1 VIGRLQTAVEFA
13 GEEASP
19 WGALKLIAGSANPD
33 LAAKISDQL
42 NVPLTDP
49 RLRRFPDGEINVKI
63 EDSMRGHD
71 VFVIQPT
78 SPPVNEHLME
88 LFIILDALRRA
99 SAGRVTAVIPYYGY
113 ARKERKTQPREPIS
127 AKLVA
132 NFITLAGADRLLLLD
147 LHAEAIEGF
156 FDVPT
161 DHLSPHRIF
170 ADHLR
175 TLGLRHITVV
185 APDAG
190 GGRRAEA
197 VANQL
202 EAPIAFGY
210 KRRRCRSAEQHAGPN
225 QCTGLAPMHFFQFL
239 YAQAASDRGQIQ
251 GLPACHAGGTAG
263 MRKQLNHAHAHLGRC
278 RNRGV
283 GGENLESQH
292 LQSVADQNSGGLIE
306 GFVAGGPPAAQIII
320 VHRGQI
326 VVHQRVGM
334 NQFHRGSGA
343 IQLGQRNSQ
352 SFSGGVNQ
360 NGP

>member
-1 VIGRLQTAVEFA
+1 VIGRLQTAVEFT

-19 WGALKLIAGSANPD
+19 WGALKLIAGSANPE
-33 LAAKISDQL
+33 LAQRISDQL
-42 NVPLTDP
+42 GVPLTDP
-49 RLRRFPDGEINVKI
+49 RLRHFPDGEINVKI

-78 SPPVNEHLME
+78 CPPVNEHLME

-113 ARKERKTQPREPIS
+113 ARKERKTQPREPIT

-161 DHLSPHRIF
+161 DHLSPFRIF
-170 ADHLR
+170 AEHLR
-175 TLGLRHITVV
+175 DLNLHNLTVV

-202 EAPIAFGY
+202 QAPIAFGY
-210 KRRRCRSAEQHAGPN
+210 KRRPEEDQSEVIAVSGDVKGRDCVIVEDII
-225 QCTGLAPMHFFQFL
+225 TT
-239 YAQAASDRGQIQ
+239 
-251 GLPACHAGGTAG
+251 GGTISKLAESLRNQG
-263 MRKQLNHAHAHLGRC
+263 ATKVLVAATHPVLTGNAVDRLRKAKIDDVIVTDSVPIAP
-278 RNRGV
+278 
-283 GGENLESQH
+283 ENLGPPITV
-292 LQSVADQNSGGLIE
+292 LSVAPLLAE
-306 GFVAGGPPAAQIII
+306 AIIR
-320 VHRGQI
+320 VHENRS
-326 VVHQRVGM
+326 VSELFR
-334 NQFHRGSGA
+334 
-343 IQLGQRNSQ
+343 
-352 SFSGGVNQ
+352 
-360 NGP
+360 

>member
-1 VIGRLQTAVEFA
+1 VIGRLTTAVEFT

-19 WGALKLIAGSANPD
+19 WGALKLIAGSANPG
-33 LAAKISDQL
+33 LAQLISTKLDI
-42 NVPLTDP
+42 PLTDP

-99 SAGRVTAVIPYYGY
+99 SAGRVTAVVPYYGY

-161 DHLSPHRIF
+161 DHLSPHRII
-170 ADHLR
+170 AEYLLTLNLQHL
-175 TLGLRHITVV
+175 TVV

-202 EAPIAFGY
+202 QAPIAFGY
-210 KRRRCRSAEQHAGPN
+210 KRRSGDDEVEVIAVSGDVKGRDCVVVEDIIT
-225 QCTGLAPMHFFQFL
+225 TGGTISKL
-239 YAQAASDRGQIQ
+239 AQALHKQ
-251 GLPACHAGGTAG
+251 GARRVLIAATHPVLTGDAVERLKRANVEQVIVTDSVPIAPE
-263 MRKQLNHAHAHLGRC
+263 KFDPELVTVL
-278 RNRGV
+278 
-283 GGENLESQH
+283 
-292 LQSVADQNSGGLIE
+292 SVAPLLAE
-306 GFVAGGPPAAQIII
+306 AIIR
-320 VHRGQI
+320 VHENRS
-326 VVHQRVGM
+326 V
-334 NQFHRGSGA
+334 SE
-343 IQLGQRNSQ
+343 L
-352 SFSGGVNQ
+352 FS
-360 NGP
+360 

>member
-1 VIGRLQTAVEFA
+1 MIGRMQTAVEYVA
-13 GEEASP
+13 ESASP
-19 WGALKLIAGSANPD
+19 WGELKLLGGSANPA
-33 LAAKISDQL
+33 LSEKISAKL
-42 NVPLTDP
+42 GVPLTDT
-49 RLRRFPDGEINVKI
+49 RLRRFADGEINVKI

-78 SPPVNEHLME
+78 CPPVNEHLME

-161 DHLSPHRIF
+161 DHLSPFRIF

-175 TLGLRHITVV
+175 TLNLHNLTVV

-202 EAPIAFGY
+202 QAPIAFGY
-210 KRRRCRSAEQHAGPN
+210 KRRPEEDQAEVIAVSGDVKGRD
-225 QCTGLAPMHFFQFL
+225 CVVVEDIITT
-239 YAQAASDRGQIQ
+239 
-251 GLPACHAGGTAG
+251 GGTISKLAQSLRLQG
-263 MRKQLNHAHAHLGRC
+263 AHKVLIAATHPVLTGDAVDRLKKAQIDDVIVTDSVPIAPERLGPPIT
-278 RNRGV
+278 V
-283 GGENLESQH
+283 L
-292 LQSVADQNSGGLIE
+292 SVAPLLAE
-306 GFVAGGPPAAQIII
+306 AIIR
-320 VHRGQI
+320 VHENRS
-326 VVHQRVGM
+326 VSELFR
-334 NQFHRGSGA
+334 
-343 IQLGQRNSQ
+343 
-352 SFSGGVNQ
+352 
-360 NGP
+360 

>member
-1 VIGRLQTAVEFA
+1 LTTAVEFT

-19 WGALKLIAGSANPD
+19 WGALKLIGGSANPA
-33 LAAKISDQL
+33 LSALISEKLD
-42 NVPLTDP
+42 VALTDP

-78 SPPVNEHLME
+78 SPPVNEHLFE

-132 NFITLAGADRLLLLD
+132 NFLTLAGADRLLLLD

-170 ADHLR
+170 AEHLK
-175 TLGLRHITVV
+175 TLNLHHITIV

-197 VANQL
+197 VANDL
-202 EAPIAFGY
+202 SAPIAFGY
-210 KRRRCRSAEQHAGPN
+210 KRRAGDGEVEAIAVSGDVKGRD
-225 QCTGLAPMHFFQFL
+225 CVVVEDIITT
-239 YAQAASDRGQIQ
+239 
-251 GLPACHAGGTAG
+251 GGTLAKLATALRTQGANKVLVAATHPVLAG
-263 MRKQLNHAHAHLGRC
+263 NAIERLRNADIDDVIVTDSVPIPPEKLGPPLT
-278 RNRGV
+278 V
-283 GGENLESQH
+283 L
-292 LQSVADQNSGGLIE
+292 SVAPLLAE
-306 GFVAGGPPAAQIII
+306 AIIR
-320 VHRGQI
+320 VHENRSVSELFI
-326 VVHQRVGM
+326 
-334 NQFHRGSGA
+334 
-343 IQLGQRNSQ
+343 
-352 SFSGGVNQ
+352 
-360 NGP
+360 

>member
-1 VIGRLQTAVEFA
+1 VIGRLTTAVEFT

-19 WGALKLIAGSANPD
+19 WGALKLIGGSANPG
-33 LAAKISDQL
+33 LAQLISDQL
-42 NVPLTDP
+42 QVPITDA

-78 SPPVNEHLME
+78 CPPVNEHLME

-99 SAGRVTAVIPYYGY
+99 SAGRVTAVVPYYGY

-161 DHLSPHRIF
+161 DHLSPHRIISEY
-170 ADHLR
+170 LL
-175 TLGLRHITVV
+175 TLGLRNLTVV

-190 GGRRAEA
+190 GGRRAEL

-202 EAPIAFGY
+202 KAPIAFGY
-210 KRRRCRSAEQHAGPN
+210 KRR
-225 QCTGLAPMHFFQFL
+225 TGDDEVDMIAV
-239 YAQAASDRGQIQ
+239 SGDVKGRDCVVVEDIITT
-251 GLPACHAGGTAG
+251 GGTISKLAQSLRNQG
-263 MRKQLNHAHAHLGRC
+263 ARKVLIAATHPVLTGNAIERLKQAQVDEVIVTDSVPIAPDKLGS
-278 RNRGV
+278 GLITV
-283 GGENLESQH
+283 L
-292 LQSVADQNSGGLIE
+292 SVAPLLAE
-306 GFVAGGPPAAQIII
+306 AIIR
-320 VHRGQI
+320 VHENRS
-326 VVHQRVGM
+326 VSELFR
-334 NQFHRGSGA
+334 
-343 IQLGQRNSQ
+343 
-352 SFSGGVNQ
+352 
-360 NGP
+360 

>member
-1 VIGRLQTAVEFA
+1 MIGRLQTAVEFI
-13 GEEASP
+13 GEASSP
-19 WGALKLIAGSANPD
+19 WGELKLIGGSANPE
-33 LAAKISDQL
+33 LAARISSEL
-42 NVPLTDP
+42 GVPLTDP

-161 DHLSPHRIF
+161 DHLSPFRIF

-175 TLGLRHITVV
+175 TLNLNRPIVI

-202 EAPIAFGY
+202 QVPIAFGY
-210 KRRRCRSAEQHAGPN
+210 KRRPDEDSVEVIAVSGDVAGRDCIVVEDIITTGGTITKLAQALRTQGAKRVVIAATHPVLSAGAVDRLKQAKIEEVIVTDSVPIPPESAGPP
-225 QCTGLAPMHFFQFL
+225 LKIL
-239 YAQAASDRGQIQ
+239 
-251 GLPACHAGGTAG
+251 
-263 MRKQLNHAHAHLGRC
+263 
-278 RNRGV
+278 
-283 GGENLESQH
+283 
-292 LQSVADQNSGGLIE
+292 SVAPLLAE
-306 GFVAGGPPAAQIII
+306 AIIR
-320 VHRGQI
+320 VHENRS
-326 VVHQRVGM
+326 VSELFR
-334 NQFHRGSGA
+334 
-343 IQLGQRNSQ
+343 
-352 SFSGGVNQ
+352 
-360 NGP
+360 

>member
-1 VIGRLQTAVEFA
+1 MIGRLQTAVEFA
-13 GEEASP
+13 GEESSP
-19 WGALKLIAGSANPD
+19 WGALKLIGGSANPA
-33 LAAKISDQL
+33 LAERISTQL
-42 NVPLTDP
+42 GVPLTDP
-49 RLRRFPDGEINVKI
+49 RLRHFPDGEINVKI

-161 DHLSPHRIF
+161 DHLSPHRII
-170 ADHLR
+170 AEHLKTR
-175 TLGLRHITVV
+175 DLHHITIV

-197 VANQL
+197 VANDL
-202 EAPIAFGY
+202 NAPIAFGY
-210 KRRRCRSAEQHAGPN
+210 KRRSGDEVEMIAVSGDVKGRDCVVVEDIITTGTTISKLAQSLHDQGAKRVLIAATHPVLTGDAVEKLKRAHVEEVIVTDSVPIAAEKLGPPI
-225 QCTGLAPMHFFQFL
+225 TVL
-239 YAQAASDRGQIQ
+239 
-251 GLPACHAGGTAG
+251 
-263 MRKQLNHAHAHLGRC
+263 
-278 RNRGV
+278 
-283 GGENLESQH
+283 
-292 LQSVADQNSGGLIE
+292 SVAPLLAE
-306 GFVAGGPPAAQIII
+306 AIIR
-320 VHRGQI
+320 VHENRS
-326 VVHQRVGM
+326 VSELFR
-334 NQFHRGSGA
+334 
-343 IQLGQRNSQ
+343 
-352 SFSGGVNQ
+352 
-360 NGP
+360 

>member
-1 VIGRLQTAVEFA
+1 MIGRIQTAVEYTSA
-13 GEEASP
+13 EASP
-19 WGALKLIAGSANPD
+19 WGELKLISGTANPM
-33 LAAKISDQL
+33 LAHEIAEKL
-42 NVPLTDP
+42 GVELTDP

-132 NFITLAGADRLLLLD
+132 NFITLAGADRLLLFD

-161 DHLSPHRIF
+161 DHLSPHKIF
-170 ADHLR
+170 SEYLKGKDLH
-175 TLGLRHITVV
+175 GLTIV

-197 VANQL
+197 VANDL
-202 EAPIAFGY
+202 GAPIAFGY
-210 KRRRCRSAEQHAGPN
+210 KRRPDEESVEVIAVSGDVKGRDCVVVEDIIT
-225 QCTGLAPMHFFQFL
+225 TGGTIAKV
-239 YAQAASDRGQIQ
+239 AQALRTQGARRVLVAASHPVLTGDAVQR
-251 GLPACHAGGTAG
+251 L
-263 MRKQLNHAHAHLGRC
+263 RKADVEEVIVTDTVPIPPDKIGPPITVL
-278 RNRGV
+278 
-283 GGENLESQH
+283 
-292 LQSVADQNSGGLIE
+292 SVAPLLAE
-306 GFVAGGPPAAQIII
+306 AIIR
-320 VHRGQI
+320 VHENRS
-326 VVHQRVGM
+326 VSEL
-334 NQFHRGSGA
+334 FKS
-343 IQLGQRNSQ
+343 
-352 SFSGGVNQ
+352 
-360 NGP
+360 

>member
-1 VIGRLQTAVEFA
+1 MIGRVQTAVEYIA
-13 GEEASP
+13 ESASP
-19 WGALKLIAGSANPD
+19 WGELKLLAGSANPA
-33 LAAKISDQL
+33 LAQKISAGL
-42 NVPLTDP
+42 SVPLTDT
-49 RLRRFPDGEINVKI
+49 RLRRFADGEINVKI

-78 SPPVNEHLME
+78 CPPVNEHLME

-161 DHLSPHRIF
+161 DHLSPHHII
-170 ADHLR
+170 ADYLNSLNLQHM
-175 TLGLRHITVV
+175 TIV

-202 EAPIAFGY
+202 QAPIAFGY
-210 KRRRCRSAEQHAGPN
+210 KRRPEEDQAEVIAVSGDVKGRD
-225 QCTGLAPMHFFQFL
+225 CVVVEDIITT
-239 YAQAASDRGQIQ
+239 
-251 GLPACHAGGTAG
+251 GGTISKLAQSLRSQG
-263 MRKQLNHAHAHLGRC
+263 AHRVLIAATHPVLTGDAVDRLKKAQIDEVIVTDSVPIAPERLGPPFT
-278 RNRGV
+278 V
-283 GGENLESQH
+283 L
-292 LQSVADQNSGGLIE
+292 SVAPLLAE
-306 GFVAGGPPAAQIII
+306 AIIR
-320 VHRGQI
+320 VHENRS
-326 VVHQRVGM
+326 VSELFR
-334 NQFHRGSGA
+334 
-343 IQLGQRNSQ
+343 
-352 SFSGGVNQ
+352 
-360 NGP
+360 

>member
-1 VIGRLQTAVEFA
+1 MIGRLQTAVEFTGA
-13 GEEASP
+13 ETSP
-19 WGALKLIAGSANPD
+19 WGELKLISGGANPA
-33 LAAKISDQL
+33 LAGHIAEL
-42 NVPLTDP
+42 VGVELTDP
-49 RLRRFPDGEINVKI
+49 RLRHFPDGEINVKI

-113 ARKERKTQPREPIS
+113 ARKERKTQPREPIT

-161 DHLSPHRIF
+161 DHLSPFRIF

-175 TLGLRHITVV
+175 TLNLNRPIVV

-202 EAPIAFGY
+202 QVPIAFGY
-210 KRRRCRSAEQHAGPN
+210 KRRPDEDSVEVIAVSGDVAGRDCIVVEDIITTGGTITKLAQALRTQGAKRVVIAATHPVLSAGAMDRLKQGKIEEVIVTDSVPVPPESAGP
-225 QCTGLAPMHFFQFL
+225 P
-239 YAQAASDRGQIQ
+239 
-251 GLPACHAGGTAG
+251 
-263 MRKQLNHAHAHLGRC
+263 
-278 RNRGV
+278 
-283 GGENLESQH
+283 
-292 LQSVADQNSGGLIE
+292 LQVLSVAPLLAE
-306 GFVAGGPPAAQIII
+306 AIIR
-320 VHRGQI
+320 VHENRS
-326 VVHQRVGM
+326 VSELFR
-334 NQFHRGSGA
+334 
-343 IQLGQRNSQ
+343 
-352 SFSGGVNQ
+352 
-360 NGP
+360 

>member
-1 VIGRLQTAVEFA
+1 MIGRIQTAVEYA
-13 GEEASP
+13 GEESSP
-19 WGALKLIAGSANPD
+19 WGALKLIAGSANPL
-33 LAAKISDQL
+33 LAGRISEKLD
-42 NVPLTDP
+42 VPLTDA

-127 AKLVA
+127 AKLIA
-132 NFITLAGADRLLLLD
+132 NFITLAGADRLLLFD

-170 ADHLR
+170 ADYLKTKDLHHL
-175 TLGLRHITVV
+175 TVV

-197 VANQL
+197 VANDLQ
-202 EAPIAFGY
+202 APIAFGY
-210 KRRRCRSAEQHAGPN
+210 KRR
-225 QCTGLAPMHFFQFL
+225 TGDGDVDTIAV
-239 YAQAASDRGQIQ
+239 SGDVKGRDCVVVEDIITT
-251 GLPACHAGGTAG
+251 GGTISKVVQALRNQGAG
-263 MRKQLNHAHAHLGRC
+263 RVLVAATHPVFTGNAVQRLRQADVEEVIVTDSVPIDADKLGPPLT
-278 RNRGV
+278 V
-283 GGENLESQH
+283 L
-292 LQSVADQNSGGLIE
+292 SVAPLLAE
-306 GFVAGGPPAAQIII
+306 AIIR
-320 VHRGQI
+320 VHENRS
-326 VVHQRVGM
+326 VSELFR
-334 NQFHRGSGA
+334 
-343 IQLGQRNSQ
+343 
-352 SFSGGVNQ
+352 
-360 NGP
+360 

>member
-1 VIGRLQTAVEFA
+1 MIGRLTTAVEFA

-19 WGALKLIAGSANPD
+19 WGALKLIAGTANPD
-33 LAAKISDQL
+33 LAGLISKKLD
-42 NVPLTDP
+42 VPLTDA
-49 RLRRFPDGEINVKI
+49 RLRRFADGEINVKI

-78 SPPVNEHLME
+78 CPPVNEHLME

-170 ADHLR
+170 AEYLKTRNLHHV
-175 TLGLRHITVV
+175 TIV

-197 VANQL
+197 VANNL
-202 EAPIAFGY
+202 TAPIAFGY
-210 KRRRCRSAEQHAGPN
+210 KRRPQDDQSELIAVSGDVKGRDCVVVEDII
-225 QCTGLAPMHFFQFL
+225 TT
-239 YAQAASDRGQIQ
+239 
-251 GLPACHAGGTAG
+251 GGTLAKLATALH
-263 MRKQLNHAHAHLGRC
+263 KQGANKVLVAATHPVLTGDAVERLRQADIDEVIVTDSVPIPPEKLGPPLT
-278 RNRGV
+278 V
-283 GGENLESQH
+283 L
-292 LQSVADQNSGGLIE
+292 SVAPLLAE
-306 GFVAGGPPAAQIII
+306 AIIR
-320 VHRGQI
+320 VHENRS
-326 VVHQRVGM
+326 VSELFR
-334 NQFHRGSGA
+334 
-343 IQLGQRNSQ
+343 
-352 SFSGGVNQ
+352 
-360 NGP
+360 

>member
-1 VIGRLQTAVEFA
+1 MIGRMQTAVEYVA
-13 GEEASP
+13 ESASP
-19 WGALKLIAGSANPD
+19 WGELKLLGGSANPA
-33 LAAKISDQL
+33 LSEKISAQL
-42 NVPLTDP
+42 RVPLTDT
-49 RLRRFPDGEINVKI
+49 RLRRFADGEINVKI

-78 SPPVNEHLME
+78 RPPVNEHLME

-161 DHLSPHRIF
+161 DHLSPFRIF

-175 TLGLRHITVV
+175 TLNLHNLTVV

-202 EAPIAFGY
+202 QAPIAFGY
-210 KRRRCRSAEQHAGPN
+210 KRRPEEDQAEVIAVSGDVKGRD
-225 QCTGLAPMHFFQFL
+225 CVVVEDIITT
-239 YAQAASDRGQIQ
+239 
-251 GLPACHAGGTAG
+251 GGTISKLAQSLRLQG
-263 MRKQLNHAHAHLGRC
+263 AHKVLIAATHPVLTGDAVDRLKKAQIDDVIVTDSVPIAPERLGPPIT
-278 RNRGV
+278 V
-283 GGENLESQH
+283 L
-292 LQSVADQNSGGLIE
+292 SVAPLLAE
-306 GFVAGGPPAAQIII
+306 AIIR
-320 VHRGQI
+320 VHENRS
-326 VVHQRVGM
+326 VSELFR
-334 NQFHRGSGA
+334 
-343 IQLGQRNSQ
+343 
-352 SFSGGVNQ
+352 
-360 NGP
+360 

>member
-1 VIGRLQTAVEFA
+1 MIGRLTSAVEFT

-19 WGALKLIAGSANPD
+19 WGALKLIGGSANPE
-33 LAAKISDQL
+33 LAGRISDRL
-42 NVPLTDP
+42 SVPLTDP
-49 RLRRFPDGEINVKI
+49 RLRHFPDGEINVKI

-161 DHLSPHRIF
+161 DHLSPHRII
-170 ADHLR
+170 ADYLKTLNLHHL
-175 TLGLRHITVV
+175 TIV

-197 VANQL
+197 VANNL
-202 EAPIAFGY
+202 GAPIAFGY
-210 KRRRCRSAEQHAGPN
+210 KRRSGDDEVEVIAVSGDVKGRDCVVVEDIITTGSTIAKLAVALRAQGAKKVLVAATHPVLTGDAIAKLKNAEVDEVIVTDSVPIPAEKLGP
-225 QCTGLAPMHFFQFL
+225 
-239 YAQAASDRGQIQ
+239 
-251 GLPACHAGGTAG
+251 
-263 MRKQLNHAHAHLGRC
+263 HLT
-278 RNRGV
+278 V
-283 GGENLESQH
+283 L
-292 LQSVADQNSGGLIE
+292 SVAPLLAE
-306 GFVAGGPPAAQIII
+306 AIIR
-320 VHRGQI
+320 VHENRS
-326 VVHQRVGM
+326 VSELFR
-334 NQFHRGSGA
+334 
-343 IQLGQRNSQ
+343 
-352 SFSGGVNQ
+352 
-360 NGP
+360 